1 MTCAFADPKE
11 WLLKVTPT
19 IQSQLWQR
27 SQGYATPSRCWRAYM
42 NQICLCGFLSWV
54 KNEYSLRASTWY
66 SAPSIPAFWEFVN
79 GTGVLLGNRRVI
91 LLPSEAIDDRELE
104 VPQEWVDLPGW
115 AGDFYLPV
123 QVKDDGKWVRFWGY
137 TTHQELKTLAQ
148 YDPVDRTYSIDGED
162 LTKDLNAFWMAYQ
175 FCQQEEL
182 KTAVSPLPELSTTQ
196 AENMVQR
203 LGRSSVRFPRL
214 EVPFTTW
221 GSLLEKEQWR
231 KALYQQRQQ
240 PQQMQAP
247 QVVNLSAWVQ
257 GIYETS
263 WQAIETFFNLGVY

>member
-1 MTCAFADPKE
+1 M
-11 WLLKVTPT
+11 
-19 IQSQLWQR
+19 
-27 SQGYATPSRCWRAYM
+27 
-42 NQICLCGFLSWV
+42 
-54 KNEYSLRASTWY
+54 
-66 SAPSIPAFWEFVN
+66 
-79 GTGVLLGNRRVI
+79 
-91 LLPSEAIDDRELE
+91 
-104 VPQEWVDLPGW
+104 
-115 AGDFYLPV
+115 
-123 QVKDDGKWVRFWGY
+123 
-137 TTHQELKTLAQ
+137 
-148 YDPVDRTYSIDGED
+148 DRTYSIDGED

-263 WQAIETFFNLGVY
+263 WQAIETFFNSNTNSLAFNFRSSPGSSVETIRRAKVIDLGVQAESEKVALLVALTPQANQQMSVRVQLHPVNSEYLPNNIKLVLLSESGEIIQEVQGRTEDSYIQLKLFEGEVGECFNIQITLGHYQVRENFVV